1 VFFSVFSKNP
11 GNSTLCLERVKKM
24 KKSKNFTRSKSKID
38 FSGNWHFF
46 YPQNELN
53 WILEKK
59 WKFRKKGEKNVK
71 KVQKKA
77 SAVNRKWTKRVGN
90 AKFSIFFTF
99 WRGFLA
105 KGCLGGVLRVP
116 EAVWGSKQPFGRFR
130 GLKTVFWRP
139 FGVQTAVS
147 TVPRPQNHENTVFF
161 GFRVLL
167 AYCAYD

>member
-24 KKSKNFTRSKSKID
+24 KKSKNFTRSKSKSN

-46 YPQNELN
+46 QPKNELN

-71 KVQKKA
+71 KVEKKA

-99 WRGFLA
+99 WRGSWQ
-105 KGCLGGVLRVP
+105 KGVWDPKRGVQNPVL
-116 EAVWGSKQPFGRFR
+116 EAVWGPNRVPATFIANPNYISHQNAKTCAWRLFLRRFEGSGR
-130 GLKTVFWRP
+130 
-139 FGVQTAVS
+139 VS
-147 TVPRPQNHENTVFF
+147 
-161 GFRVLL
+161 RVLL
-167 AYCAYD
+167 G